1 MQNPF
6 SLDLSVFL
14 FDQNAFLV
22 SLQLVNGAEKSISE
36 GQKFVLVMNA
46 KCSLRGGVGRQF
58 PRIV

>member
-36 GQKFVLVMNA
+36 GQKFVLVMNVI
-46 KCSLRGGVGRQF
+46 CF
-58 PRIV
+58 FWNTFFHE